1 MLKPNLQLRVSQSLA
16 LTPQLQQTIK
26 LLQYSSLELQQQVQQ
41 MLDQNPL
48 LDLEDS
54 TQEQT
59 LELTSEHEVEPAPAQ
74 ESPTEAPQDIPQE
87 LALDTSWDA
96 VYDGLPSQVDS
107 GRDDSDSDY
116 WQNSASTAE
125 TLQEH
130 LQEQIQLSSL
140 TPIDQLIAEAIIL
153 NLDGNGYLTQ
163 SLEDLAEDFAADAE
177 VTVDDVRVAQ
187 QYVMQ
192 LDPVGCGAL
201 TLAEC
206 LLAQLRGAADD
217 ATRTLTARLISTHLE
232 QIPKAGINGLAQLTG
247 ASEAEVEA
255 AIGLIRTLNPRP
267 GSTIGI
273 GTAEYVVPDVY
284 VILRGERWIASIN
297 PELGPRL
304 RVHPYY
310 SSLIKR
316 GDGSAENRYL
326 REQMQEARWFIKSI
340 QSRNE
345 TILRVAE
352 VIVDKQQAFF
362 NKGEEAMRPLVL
374 RDVAEELGMHESTI
388 SRVTT
393 QKFMQTPLGVF
404 EFKFFFSSQLGT
416 EDGNNA
422 SATAIR
428 ALIRSLI
435 SDEDPRKPLSDS
447 QIASILAKGKG
458 IKVARRTVAKYR
470 EAMQIPSSSDRKR
483 IA

>member
-1 MLKPNLQLRVSQSLA
+1 MLKPNLQLRISQSLS

-48 LDLEDS
+48 LDLED
-54 TQEQT
+54 TTAEQT
-59 LELTSEHEVEPAPAQ
+59 TELTTDHEVEPAAVK

-96 VYDGLPSQVDS
+96 IYDGLPSYTDS
-107 GRDDSDSDY
+107 GRDDSDY
-116 WQNSASTAE
+116 WMNSSSADES
-125 TLQEH
+125 LQEH
-130 LQEQIQLSSL
+130 LLEQIQLSSL
-140 TPIDQLIAEAIIL
+140 TEIDQLIAEAIIY

-163 SLEDLAEDFAADAE
+163 SIEDLQADFAAEAE
-177 VTVDDVRVAQ
+177 VSVDDIRVAQ

-192 LDPVGCGAL
+192 LDPIGCGAI

-206 LLAQLRGAADD
+206 LLAQLRTADTD
-217 ATRTLTARLISTHLE
+217 ADTRALTARLITEFLE
-232 QIPKAGINGLAQLTG
+232 QIPKAGISGLATLTG
-247 ASEAEVEA
+247 ASEAEVED
-255 AIGLIRTLNPRP
+255 AIAVIRGLNPRP

-273 GTAEYVVPDVY
+273 GAAEYVVPDVY
-284 VILRGERWIASIN
+284 VILQDSRWVVSIN
-297 PELGPRL
+297 PDLGPRL

-316 GDGSAENRYL
+316 GDGSVENRYL

-362 NKGEEAMRPLVL
+362 NYGEEAMRPMVL

-404 EFKFFFSSQLGT
+404 EFKFFFSSQLNT

-428 ALIRSLI
+428 ALIRKLI

-447 QIASILAKGKG
+447 QIASILAEGKG